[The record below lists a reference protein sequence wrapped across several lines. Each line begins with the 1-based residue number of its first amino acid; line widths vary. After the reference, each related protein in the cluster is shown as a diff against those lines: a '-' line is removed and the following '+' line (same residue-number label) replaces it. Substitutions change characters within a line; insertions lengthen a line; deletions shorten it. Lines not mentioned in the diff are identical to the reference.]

1 MLASN
6 TEQDRY
12 PCYKVLASDGRVSG
26 YNLGTE
32 EKLRRLAAD
41 GVLVDGGKVDITLT
55 YRFHRP

>member
-6 TEQDRY
+6 RRQDEIL
-12 PCYKVLASDGRVSG
+12 CYKVVRSDGSLGG

-41 GVLVDGGKVDITLT
+41 GVPISDGKVLPGSIF
-55 YRFHRP
+55 RFTA